1 MRARRP
7 LRWLKWL
14 AAIIVIL
21 PLIGI
26 AAGYGLWTRSL
37 PQMSGSITVP
47 GLGADAHAIRDR
59 FGVPHIFAASMNDAM
74 RVLGYLHAQ
83 DRLFQMDITR
93 RVSQGRLAAIIGPDG
108 LRFDR
113 LFRTLDLAGHARDSG
128 CDVPEARAQLD
139 AYAAGVNAWLA
150 EGPALP
156 LEYAVLGFAPEPWKP
171 EDSLLWGKA
180 MAWKLSGN
188 WRQDA
193 LRGRL
198 AARYDRSRVERL
210 FPKPFPSGL

>member
-1 MRARRP
+1 MRARQH

-26 AAGYGLWTRSL
+26 AAGYGLWSRSL
-37 PQMSGSITVP
+37 PQVSGSTAMP
-47 GLGADAHAIRDR
+47 GLGADARAIRDR

-113 LFRTLDLAGHARDSG
+113 LFRTLDLAGHARNSLSALSL
-128 CDVPEARAQLD
+128 EARAQLD
-139 AYAAGVNAWLA
+139 AYAAGVARVWPRAAARIYRARLCA
-150 EGPALP
+150 RALEAGRLPAL
-156 LEYAVLGFAPEPWKP
+156 G
-171 EDSLLWGKA
+171 
-180 MAWKLSGN
+180 
-188 WRQDA
+188 
-193 LRGRL
+193 
-198 AARYDRSRVERL
+198 
-210 FPKPFPSGL
+210 